1 MPAPLIPA
9 VHMVL
14 MMPMAMIPVITASA
28 MSATAMIPRALI
40 PVMAMMATWLPP
52 PTNALAC
59 SQVIGRKYFCCGV
72 LYFELVHL
80 DFVSYQ
86 MV

>member
-1 MPAPLIPA
+1 MPASLIPA

-52 PTNALAC
+52 TTNAFAC
-59 SQVIGRKYFCCGV
+59 NQVVFGCSGMFG
-72 LYFELVHL
+72 
-80 DFVSYQ
+80 SYIYDPY
-86 MV
+86 MIESVW